1 MWYTK
6 CVIMWDAK
14 CVIVLQ
20 NFDRYHC
27 CQLVLECLCQYD
39 DASVIQMSIA
49 ICGILAAKVNTLIYL
64 DIDGAWRTCVWPLS
78 ICQFVNTCNLGLR
91 DHVTP
96 ALNRFCTEQGHCG
109 AYRRKWR
116 LTDTDVCP
124 YVETQTMFH
133 IVESCPLTEL
143 NGSLSQLHS
152 ADEDAVSWLTSYG
165 SWHAYEKKKKTGY
178 LSSTESNS
186 SCVHWCIKFVR
197 GAFCDDALYR
207 LTFTFTLV
215 VHHSTWLTLCN
226 QSLNLVVDTI
236 WGLPTLLTT

>member
-116 LTDTDVCP
+116 LTDTDVCLCG
-124 YVETQTMFH
+124 ETQTMSH
-133 IVESCPLTEL
+133 IVKSCPWQNWLAAYLGCNLWTKTLFHGWPVMVHDTHTRRRRTVEWCVV
-143 NGSLSQLHS
+143 NYCAAGS
-152 ADEDAVSWLTSYG
+152 
-165 SWHAYEKKKKTGY
+165 KP
-178 LSSTESNS
+178 
-186 SCVHWCIKFVR
+186 I
-197 GAFCDDALYR
+197 
-207 LTFTFTLV
+207 
-215 VHHSTWLTLCN
+215 
-226 QSLNLVVDTI
+226 
-236 WGLPTLLTT
+236 